1 MPLKS
6 RFHDAF
12 AHRLARTKPTIRS
25 STVLIAALGVAAMSL
40 GIAEAA
46 ARVQSSDPTRLEKA
60 LAGFTSGSA
69 VATPIELQPTLIV
82 WQGVDLDGDGRA
94 DVADPTGRGPREVDA
109 YGEGRFHASRDGGS
123 RRHQGVDYVAHAG
136 QVVDAPI
143 SGYVTKIGYAYPGDE
158 VLKFVEIENPALHLQ
173 ARVFYVDP
181 DVAVGDT
188 VAVGRPIG
196 RAHTLQQKYPGGIT
210 DHVHLEIADRQGR
223 KLDAA
228 TMIVAR
234 VDDGRLAAD

>member
-1 MPLKS
+1 M
-6 RFHDAF
+6 
-12 AHRLARTKPTIRS
+12 
-25 STVLIAALGVAAMSL
+25 AALAAVAASV

-46 ARVQSSDPTRLEKA
+46 ARAQSPDPTRLEKA
-60 LAGFTSGSA
+60 FASFTSSPTLPA
-69 VATPIELQPTLIV
+69 PAIHLQPAVLT
-82 WQGVDLDGDGRA
+82 WQGRDLDGDGRA
-94 DVADPTGRGPREVDA
+94 DFADPTGRAPREVDA

-123 RRHQGVDYVAHAG
+123 RLHEGVDYVADAG

-158 VLKFVEIENPALHLQ
+158 VLRFVEIENPALRLQ

-181 DVAVGDT
+181 DVAVGQA
-188 VAVGRPIG
+188 VAVGQPIG
-196 RAHTLQQKYPGGIT
+196 RAHSLQQKYPGGIT
-210 DHVHLEIADRQGR
+210 DHVHLEIADARGR

-234 VDDGRLAAD
+234 ADDGRLAAD